1 MNRYGLSLV
10 AGLAATAILFT
21 ARAQAIEVPW
31 LFDGATTDVAVVID
45 RDDDGP
51 DATDD
56 CYFKFT
62 GEPGFSG
69 PMTMQLVDA
78 LGMTCNPVL
87 PCTGTF
93 DLNPGVNA
101 EVTLDACDGSPNFP
115 LPFSVNLFRAGPPP
129 GPTDALLSPNTVEL
143 TADDSTLSFVF
154 CDANGPA
161 VRFEAFGMSLL
172 FALEFYPDAA
182 NPTHIRIPKFW
193 VGLTSPG
200 DGDAYLPLV
209 GRKATV
215 TSADDPTRTHV
226 EIDFGALCD
235 CALEGVC
242 PVGSSAVPAASAGG
256 LAALALSLLL
266 IGSWAMRRRRGFA
279 RSLPLP

>member
-1 MNRYGLSLV
+1 MSRYGLSLV
-10 AGLAATAILFT
+10 AGLAVAAIMFS
-21 ARAQAIEVPW
+21 ARAQAIEAPW
-31 LFDGATTDVAVVID
+31 LFDGATTDVALVID

-69 PMTMQLVDA
+69 SMTMQLVDA
-78 LGMTCNPVL
+78 LGMDCNPDL

-93 DLNPGVNA
+93 ELNPGVNA

-115 LPFSVNLFRAGPPP
+115 LPFSVNLFRTGAAI
-129 GPTDALLSPNTVEL
+129 PTNALLSPNTIEL
-143 TADDSTLSFVF
+143 SANDTGLRFVF

-161 VRFEAFGMSLL
+161 VRFEAFGMSLI
-172 FALEFYPDAA
+172 FALDFYPDAA
-182 NPTHIRIPKFW
+182 NPTHIRIPKVW
-193 VGLTSPG
+193 LGLTTGG

-215 TSADDPTRTHV
+215 TSATDPTRTHV

-235 CALEGVC
+235 CALEDLC
-242 PVGSSAVPAASAGG
+242 PVSSSAAPAASARG

-266 IGSWAMRRRRGFA
+266 IGAWAMRRRRGFA